1 MKREEINIRDPFVL
15 VDEGKYYLYGTRS
28 ETAWTDAEGFDVYV
42 SEDLENWT
50 PAKEIF
56 RRTPDFWATSN
67 FWAPECI
74 RIDESYYMAATFG
87 GSTRKKGIQILKA
100 ASAEGPFV
108 PLTKYPVTPAE
119 WNCLDGTFYHEKNGA
134 VWLVFSHSVPEE
146 PRGAI
151 CAAPLNTSMTKFTS
165 KPKILFYMATV
176 SWAKPIPFAKAE
188 FGVDGDAFFSDGP
201 YLFTAG
207 DGKLCMLFSSW
218 SHHGYAMGIAT
229 SSDGTLTGQWLFS
242 EVPILDGGGHGMIF
256 SDKNGELLLTYHH
269 PNEPKTEHPV
279 FEPLKKYL

>member
-1 MKREEINIRDPFVL
+1 
-15 VDEGKYYLYGTRS
+15 
-28 ETAWTDAEGFDVYV
+28 
-42 SEDLENWT
+42 
-50 PAKEIF
+50 
-56 RRTPDFWATSN
+56 
-67 FWAPECI
+67 
-74 RIDESYYMAATFG
+74 MAATFG

-165 KPKILFYMATV
+165 KPNILFYMDTV

-188 FGVDGDAFFSDGP
+188 FGVDGDAFFQTVHICSPPGTESFVCCFQVGATTD
-201 YLFTAG
+201 
-207 DGKLCMLFSSW
+207 MLW
-218 SHHGYAMGIAT
+218 
-229 SSDGTLTGQWLFS
+229 
-242 EVPILDGGGHGMIF
+242 
-256 SDKNGELLLTYHH
+256 ELLLRQTVLLQD
-269 PNEPKTEHPV
+269 NGFFRKFRFWMAAAMV
-279 FEPLKKYL
+279 